1 MPLIANKIIIRGQ
14 EFFAPD
20 QQKKEQKVVTNEKYH
35 VIKDGELV
43 HKYNRKSDYL
53 KDMTDFK

>member
-14 EFFAPD
+14 EQKTPD
-20 QQKKEQKVVTNEKYH
+20 QKKEEQKVVTNEKYH

-43 HKYNRKSDYL
+43 HKYNKKSDYL